1 METKDMIPVSQAGFR
16 RRSTTDIFI
25 LTHLMQRERNQEKR
39 RRKIYMMFANLK
51 AAFNKKLTLRDS

>member
-1 METKDMIPVSQAGFR
+1 METKDMIPESQAGF

-25 LTHLMQRERNQEKR
+25 LTHLMQRERNQEKG

-51 AAFNKKLTLRDS
+51 AVFNKKLTLRDS